1 MYRPAL
7 LFIENVFI
15 YDVEKYLVMIIDK
28 FKVDVFFP
36 MFTESDCTTTP
47 TLSWT
52 LKGSVFTYL
61 HVDM

>member
-28 FKVDVFFP
+28 LMYVYNVYWIWLHNYTHPAMDP
-36 MFTESDCTTTP
+36 
-47 TLSWT
+47 
-52 LKGSVFTYL
+52 KGVCVTYL
-61 HVDM
+61 HVDS